1 MRHFVRRN
9 GIPDN
14 LLPGRISKLHMPPHL
29 ARMPDIGDES
39 ADCKP
44 RSASLDQ
51 KHACRSRR
59 YSQRLPVR
67 LLSAAYFMNSLIL

>member
-14 LLPGRISKLHMPPHL
+14 LLPGRISKLHMPAHIG
-29 ARMPDIGDES
+29 RMPDIGDES
-39 ADCKP
+39 ADREP
-44 RSASLDQ
+44 RSAGRDQ
-51 KHACRSRR
+51 KHACRSLR